1 MVIKPSSYLH
11 NCKLDVV
18 VRSAITEKINHGTL
32 NFSYMDIIKV
42 KEIIQHTLFIKIDMK
57 AFDPHLY
64 ITLSEFRNIV
74 DDLDPKFSQKILNQL
89 EIDRIWI
96 RQGKTI

>member
-11 NCKLDVV
+11 DCELDVV
-18 VRSAITEKINHGTL
+18 VRSAINKKISHGTL

-42 KEIIQHTLFIKIDMK
+42 KEIIQHTLFIKTDTK
-57 AFDPHLY
+57 GFNTNLY
-64 ITLSEFRNIV
+64 ITVNEFRDIV
-74 DDLDPKFSQKILNQL
+74 DDLDPKFSQKILDQL
-89 EIDRIWI
+89 NIDRVWI